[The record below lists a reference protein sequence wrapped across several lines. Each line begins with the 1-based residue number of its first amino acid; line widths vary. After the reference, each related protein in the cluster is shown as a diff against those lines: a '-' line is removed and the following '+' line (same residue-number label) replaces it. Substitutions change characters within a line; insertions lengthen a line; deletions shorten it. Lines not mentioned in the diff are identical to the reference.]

1 MFDLSSCEQSLKKI
15 CSELEYEQNI
25 VKSLADLAEFLDT
38 TVKKIFEI
46 VFFCKN
52 VIYFYFFYF
61 WQIEWID
68 SNAEQLKIFQAS
80 FMKISE
86 MCSKANKYL
95 KIENIQ
101 IPDNI
106 DFEETISA
114 ELRQTTSVLQQIMN
128 MVDDKSLIQAPNIES
143 KKDFDYELLK
153 E

>member
-1 MFDLSSCEQSLKKI
+1 
-15 CSELEYEQNI
+15 
-25 VKSLADLAEFLDT
+25 
-38 TVKKIFEI
+38 
-46 VFFCKN
+46 
-52 VIYFYFFYF
+52 
-61 WQIEWID
+61 
-68 SNAEQLKIFQAS
+68 
-80 FMKISE
+80 

-143 KKDFDYELLK
+143 EKDFDYELLK